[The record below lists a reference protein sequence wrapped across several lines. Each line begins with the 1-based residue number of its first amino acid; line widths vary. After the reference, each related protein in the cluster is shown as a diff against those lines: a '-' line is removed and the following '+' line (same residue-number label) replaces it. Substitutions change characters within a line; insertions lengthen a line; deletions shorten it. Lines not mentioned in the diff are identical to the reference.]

1 MWKGWKPAPRVRA
14 DRDPGLLI
22 YPSFRGA
29 RDPRPLAS
37 RALSVLAV
45 VTLISTRG
53 GAFRRQPARC
63 HSEKQSSQSSLG
75 LRFEPRSGASLV
87 KNQW

>member
-29 RDPRPLAS
+29 RDSRPLAS

-75 LRFEPRSGASLV
+75 LRFEPRSAASLV